1 MIGSNPKLK
10 SNKGGVRSSVIRVL
24 SGIKP
29 IPTAHKIGEK
39 LVLLSQD
46 EFDSPITQI
55 SVTILHRGEKS
66 ELHTHETMDEH
77 FFILSGNGEMV
88 LDNEQVKCECGMYI
102 LVPART
108 SHSICAFSDMKCI
121 TIGVSL
127 D

>member
-46 EFDSPITQI
+46 EFD
-55 SVTILHRGEKS
+55 
-66 ELHTHETMDEH
+66 

-88 LDNEQVKCECGMYI
+88 LDKEQVKCECGMYI